1 MHIYIKQT
9 VPHYYLTVDLN
20 LDALL
25 DIRAKLNADLPAEQ
39 QLSLNDML
47 LKAAALAC
55 RTVSAQTPVLLTN
68 MLITASICVPHCAI
82 V

>member
-1 MHIYIKQT
+1 
-9 VPHYYLTVDLN
+9 VPHYYLTADLN

-25 DIRAKLNADLPAEQ
+25 EIRAKLNADLPAEQ

-55 RTVSAQTPVLLTN
+55 RTVSYQYSVSL
-68 MLITASICVPHCAI
+68 
-82 V
+82 